1 MLLSTASCGDSSTQA
16 DADYDGD
23 TCERLATMVEA
34 RDSLS
39 QQDYAQ
45 MIEQNEQ
52 ILKYLVAR
60 NRELEDLPEER
71 RYDAYRELQA
81 DPEYME
87 RFGYLFTLGSALY
100 KASADSVLDDAN
112 TAAYA
117 ALDEYNTAFSEIS
130 DRF

>member
-1 MLLSTASCGDSSTQA
+1 MLLSTASCGDSGTQA

-23 TCERLATMVEA
+23 TCARLATMVEA

-60 NRELEDLPEER
+60 T
-71 RYDAYRELQA
+71 ASS
-81 DPEYME
+81 
-87 RFGYLFTLGSALY
+87 SALTVRR
-100 KASADSVLDDAN
+100 SARSP
-112 TAAYA
+112 T
-117 ALDEYNTAFSEIS
+117 
-130 DRF
+130 